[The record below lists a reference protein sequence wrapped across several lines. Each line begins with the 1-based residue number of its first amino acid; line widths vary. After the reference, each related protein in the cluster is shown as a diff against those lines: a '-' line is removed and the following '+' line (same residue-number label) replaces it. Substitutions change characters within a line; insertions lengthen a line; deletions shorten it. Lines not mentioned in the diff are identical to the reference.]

1 MKNSI
6 KVILGLI
13 LAGVL
18 GFAGFVG
25 YWMLTPNPDDL
36 GNSAKYL
43 TIEELTDLFW
53 QNEELLNAVKDSVIS
68 NKGLVREIDRN
79 NEGDIGISFQSD
91 KKYFSEEEWIDVL
104 SVFENLHPYMLMLER
119 KGRPL
124 VFYMAF
130 SQLNRGST
138 TYATYLYWFPN
149 EKELAYHE
157 EPKVFPDGV
166 FTQLDDGWYV
176 VETTE
181 PRITIFD

>member
-1 MKNSI
+1 MKTWK
-6 KVILGLI
+6 KVVLGLMV
-13 LAGVL
+13 LGVL

-43 TIEELTDLFW
+43 TKEELTDLFW

-68 NKGLVREIDRN
+68 SKGLLRAIDRN
-79 NEGDIGISFQSD
+79 NEGDIGISFQGD
-91 KKYFSEEEWIDVL
+91 KKYFSEEEWKDVL

-130 SQLNRGST
+130 SHLNRGST

-149 EKELAYHE
+149 EQELAHHE
-157 EPKVFPDGV
+157 KPGVFPDGV
-166 FTQLDDGWYV
+166 FTQLDEGWYV

>member
-1 MKNSI
+1 MKTWK
-6 KVILGLI
+6 KVVLGL
-13 LAGVL
+13 VL
-18 GFAGFVG
+18 LGIFTFVTWFLIMWFD
-25 YWMLTPNPDDL
+25 YDSIIPPN
-36 GNSAKYL
+36 A
-43 TIEELTDLFW
+43 IEYHTKEEIADFYRE
-53 QNEELLNAVKDSVIS
+53 NKELLNSVKDSVIS
-68 NKGLVREIDRN
+68 NKGLLREIDRN

-91 KKYFSEEEWIDVL
+91 EKYFSEEEWIDVL